1 MKFNKQAGYMDM
13 QMTPALIG
21 VILMLMF
28 VGSITDPDFNLD
40 QDLLAYS
47 IYLFLAT
54 AALLYGFVMHIDSL
68 RYPES
73 PFNKHTSPLF
83 MTLLCA
89 GPLAYAA
96 YRFYRAAMLAGVIVY
111 AVLALLLV
119 ATAIGVAVYRSDDEQ
134 PPAES

>member
-1 MKFNKQAGYMDM
+1 MKFYKQTGYMDM

-28 VGSITDPDFNLD
+28 VGTITDPEFNLD
-40 QDLLAYS
+40 KALLGYS

-54 AALLYGFVMHIDSL
+54 AALLYGFAMHIDSL

-73 PFNKHTSPLF
+73 PFNKHTSPLL
-83 MTLLCA
+83 MTPLCA

-96 YRFYRAAMLAGVIVY
+96 YRFYKAGMLPGVIVY
-111 AVLALLLV
+111 AALSLLLIAASIV
-119 ATAIGVAVYRSDDEQ
+119 FAARRGNSEAPD
-134 PPAES
+134 A